1 MPGGNLRSV
10 VRDTRPLT
18 PATATS
24 CRPIGQRG
32 TGWVSIRSG
41 LGGPRIWWG
50 ARVAQQRIDPWII
63 AAVVVGTAL
72 RFVNLGD
79 APLWFDETYT
89 VHHISLPWDGYVQA
103 MMRDNQA
110 PIYYA
115 ATKAWTELVG
125 VSPWLLRLPGLVA
138 SIACIPLIAA
148 STRLLAGATAA
159 RTAAWVAAISP
170 FLVQHAQ
177 DARPYALLA
186 AVAAAHFLVLVRFA
200 TGRSARLGFWWVAL
214 AIATVA
220 THYYGIFVL
229 AGQGLALL
237 LLWRRPLHTWLPAG
251 AIAGAICAALIL
263 AAVRNASGIFAGQYV
278 FGIAALPGVVWSL
291 LTGYTLI
298 PTSEQLHAL
307 GPSAILPDLPVAL
320 AALPAAIIVGLAS
333 LRTLDLTGKIVL
345 LATFGTALVV
355 PFLYRLVAGAGV
367 HPRYFAATIGPVL
380 VLTAAGMSVDQLRS
394 PRGIATLV
402 LGAVMLY
409 ATVLHLR
416 DTSHGREDVAAAG
429 RWLDANVPPT
439 EEILITSDE
448 MEILAR
454 FHWPQRRF
462 RLYPS
467 ERGVIPEDQVPGLVD
482 GLPFPDAK
490 RAIFLVGRAWLSDP
504 EGHLQTA
511 LVERYPSCPGID
523 VPGIRIHCF
532 RPSAAAVAAA
542 RATALSAARTTA
554 P

>member
-1 MPGGNLRSV
+1 M
-10 VRDTRPLT
+10 
-18 PATATS
+18 
-24 CRPIGQRG
+24 
-32 TGWVSIRSG
+32 
-41 LGGPRIWWG
+41 
-50 ARVAQQRIDPWII
+50 AQQRIDPWII

-72 RFVNLGD
+72 RLINLGD

-89 VHHISLPWDGYVQA
+89 VHHIGLPWDGYVGA

-115 ATKAWTELVG
+115 TAKAWTELVG
-125 VSPWLLRLPGLVA
+125 LTPWLLRLPGFVA
-138 SIACIPLIAA
+138 SVACVPLIAA
-148 STRLLAGATAA
+148 SAGLLAGVSAA
-159 RTAAWVAAISP
+159 RTAAWVTAISP
-170 FLVQHAQ
+170 YLVQHAQ
-177 DARPYALLA
+177 DARPYAFLA

-200 TGRSARLGFWWVAL
+200 TGRSTRLGFWWVAL

-220 THYYGIFVL
+220 THYYGIFFL

-237 LLWRRPLHTWLPAG
+237 LLWRRPLSTWLPAG
-251 AIAGAICAALIL
+251 AVAGAICAALIL

-278 FGIAALPGVVWSL
+278 FGVAALPGVVWSL

-307 GPSAILPDLPVAL
+307 GPSAALPDLPVAL

-333 LRTLDLTGKIVL
+333 LRALDRTGKVVL
-345 LATFGTALVV
+345 LATFGVALLV
-355 PFLYRLVAGAGV
+355 PFLYRVVAGAGV

-380 VLTAAGMSVDQLRS
+380 VLTAAGMTFDQLRS
-394 PRGIATLV
+394 ARGVATLV

-416 DTSHGREDVAAAG
+416 DTGHGREDIRGAS

-439 EEILITSDE
+439 EEILITSNE
-448 MEILAR
+448 MEVLAR
-454 FHWPQRRF
+454 FHWPNRRF
-462 RLYPS
+462 RLYPP
-467 ERGVIPEDQVPGLVD
+467 ERGVIAPDRVD
-482 GLPFPDAK
+482 GLANGLPFSDTQ

-504 EGHLQTA
+504 DGRLQAA
-511 LVERYPSCPGID
+511 LVQRYPSCPGID
-523 VPGIRIHCF
+523 VSGIRIHCF
-532 RPSAAAVAAA
+532 RPRGAAVAAT
-542 RATALSAARTTA
+542 RVTA

>member
-1 MPGGNLRSV
+1 M
-10 VRDTRPLT
+10 
-18 PATATS
+18 
-24 CRPIGQRG
+24 
-32 TGWVSIRSG
+32 
-41 LGGPRIWWG
+41 
-50 ARVAQQRIDPWII
+50 AQQRIDPWII
-63 AAVVVGTAL
+63 AAVVVGATL
-72 RFVNLGD
+72 RLINLGD

-89 VHHISLPWDGYVQA
+89 VHHIGLPWDGYVGA

-115 ATKAWTELVG
+115 AAKAWTEAFGLT
-125 VSPWLLRLPGLVA
+125 PWVLRLLGLVA
-138 SIACIPLIAA
+138 SVACIPLIAA
-148 STRLLAGATAA
+148 STGILAGTAAA
-159 RTAAWVAAISP
+159 RTAAWLAAISP
-170 FLVQHAQ
+170 YLVQHGQ
-177 DARPYALLA
+177 DARPYAFLA

-220 THYYGIFVL
+220 THYYGIFFL
-229 AGQGLALL
+229 AGQGLALV
-237 LLWRRPLHTWLPAG
+237 LLWRRPLSTWLPAG

-320 AALPAAIIVGLAS
+320 AALPAVIIIGLAS
-333 LRTLDLTGKIVL
+333 LRALDPTGKVVL
-345 LATFGTALVV
+345 LATFGTALLV

-380 VLTAAGMSVDQLRS
+380 VLTAAGMTLDQLRS
-394 PRGIATLV
+394 ARGIATLV

-416 DTSHGREDVAAAG
+416 DTGHGREDVAAAG

-439 EEILITSDE
+439 EEILITSNE

-454 FHWPQRRF
+454 FHWPNRRF
-462 RLYPS
+462 RLYPP
-467 ERGVIPEDQVPGLVD
+467 ERGVIDPDRVD
-482 GLPFPDAK
+482 GLAKSLPFSDAQ
-490 RAIFLVGRAWLSDP
+490 RAIFLVGRAWLSDAD
-504 EGHLQTA
+504 GRLQTA
-511 LVERYPSCPGID
+511 LVQRYPACPGID

-532 RPSAAAVAAA
+532 RPSGAAVAATQ
-542 RATALSAARTTA
+542 ATA